1 MTRVAVTTDL
11 DSSRR
16 IGWLAEEAGLD
27 PVYLPCI
34 RSEVAASEILEP
46 MRVASVEADWVVCTS
61 RRAITAMWPAGG
73 MPAGPQVAA
82 VGTAT
87 ARAATAAG
95 GSVAITG
102 TGGAAALR
110 ELLRGRLA
118 DQLVVFPHARSAD
131 PATVAMLRSE
141 GASVIAA
148 PAYDTVPVAPPDD
161 PVDAVIFGS
170 PSALSGWLLSRDLV
184 GLTVSAMGQTTAAA
198 LRAAGREPDIVP
210 PVPGAAA
217 VVAVLAAYVNQL
229 SERSSQ

>member
-11 DSSRR
+11 DSAGR
-16 IGWLAEEAGLD
+16 IGRLAEEAGLE

-34 RSEVAASEILEP
+34 RTVVAAPELLEP
-46 MRVASVEADWVVCTS
+46 MRVASEDADWVVYTS
-61 RRAITAMWPAGG
+61 RRAVAAMWPSGG
-73 MPAGPQVAA
+73 MPARPLVAA
-82 VGTAT
+82 VGSAT
-87 ARAATAAG
+87 ARAVTAAG
-95 GSVAITG
+95 GSVAVTG

-110 ELLRGRLA
+110 DLLQGRLA

-148 PAYDTVPVAPPDD
+148 PAYETVPVAPPDD

-198 LRAAGREPDIVP
+198 LRAVGREPDIVP

-217 VVAVLAAYVNQL
+217 VVAALAAYVNQL